1 MALLGDASQN
11 EDAQLIVG
19 TAAIAVKHL
28 TSVVSGCAAAVMSGQ
43 LRWVGEAEESRKAEF
58 VTCVV
63 HGNNFWVW
71 WQKSS
76 VSNSSSTEEC
86 R

>member
-28 TSVVSGCAAAVMSGQ
+28 TSVLSGCAAAVMSGQ
-43 LRWVGEAEESRKAEF
+43 LRWVGEAEESRHQQEGR
-58 VTCVV
+58 VRNLRCT
-63 HGNNFWVW
+63 W
-71 WQKSS
+71 
-76 VSNSSSTEEC
+76 E
-86 R
+86 